1 MEKELKQLNKEIQN
15 LFEAMTSA
23 ADVPELAKQLQDE
36 AKRRTIVANGLEGKV
51 RAELED
57 IRKHLE
63 SSDVHEL
70 RHELKQHITEIR
82 VDSQGQI
89 RIEGSLVG
97 ALDSVLK
104 LVAGAG
110 LEPATS
116 RL

>member
-1 MEKELKQLNKEIQN
+1 MKTYL
-15 LFEAMTSA
+15 
-23 ADVPELAKQLQDE
+23 
-36 AKRRTIVANGLEGKV
+36 VAWAGDLESIHALVQKGLLDGLEGKV
-51 RAELED
+51 RAELDD